1 MSRHTTKN
9 KNGAPKI
16 LNRQSPKSVKSAVYF
31 RRISSTRW
39 LHTLFA
45 VLMMVVLAAGCAGS
59 QAQPP
64 AENEV
69 VTAFIGDLTAEATAS
84 GAVLPR
90 RQATLSVNTPGLVET
105 VTVRVGDVVAPGQA
119 LVQLD
124 AGDLAL
130 NVTHAE
136 QTVRLAEAGLASL
149 LEPPDETDVAAA
161 EAAVASAQANLDDLL
176 AGPSA
181 QEIAISEAAVRASQA
196 SVASASADL
205 SGAQDSIQE
214 SQIVAAQAEL
224 LAAQVNRDRIQEENE
239 AGPNAANHQALL
251 DAEQVLADAQA
262 QLETLLAGP
271 EVGAAQSTVAAAN
284 ARLQGSQ
291 AELDQLLAGVAAAEA
306 AGAEV
311 QLAQA
316 QAELAALID
325 GAPAAEI
332 AAAEAEVEQARLSL
346 AGAEAELAAATIRA
360 PFAGVVTAVAVSE
373 GEVASGA
380 AVTLVDMDSLEVVL
394 AVDEID
400 VGNLAAG
407 QPALITLETWPD
419 VAIDSEITAI
429 APGATTAPDSAL
441 VTYDVHLSL
450 AQTDLPV
457 RAGMTANANL
467 ITAQRENVLLVPNRA
482 VNVDRQSGT
491 YSVNLVA
498 GDGTQEV
505 PVTIGLRDS
514 QHTQI
519 LDGLQ
524 AGDSLLITNSAPIE
538 DLMQGP

>member
-1 MSRHTTKN
+1 MRRHTTTTET
-9 KNGAPKI
+9 
-16 LNRQSPKSVKSAVYF
+16 RSPVDFHRS
-31 RRISSTRW
+31 SSTHW

-45 VLMMVVLAAGCAGS
+45 IVMMVVLAVGCSAG
-59 QAQPP
+59 QAQLP

-90 RQATLSVNTPGLVET
+90 RQATLSVNTPALVEA
-105 VTVRVGDVVAPGQA
+105 VNVRVGDTVADGQA

-124 AGDLAL
+124 EGDLAL
-130 NVTHAE
+130 NVIHAG
-136 QTVRLAEAGLASL
+136 QAVRLAEAGLAGL
-149 LEPPDETDVAAA
+149 LAPPDEADVAAA

-181 QEIAISEAAVRASQA
+181 EEIAISEAAVRASQA

-205 SGAQDSIQE
+205 SGTQDSIQE

-224 LAAQVNRDRIQEENE
+224 LAAQMNRDRIQEENE

-251 DAEQVLADAQA
+251 DANQAVAAAQA
-262 QLETLLAGP
+262 QLDALLAGP
-271 EVGAAQSTVAAAN
+271 EVGSAQSTVAAAN

-291 AELDQLLAGVAAAEA
+291 AELDQLLAGTAAAEV

-325 GAPAAEI
+325 DASAAEI

-346 AGAEAELAAATIRA
+346 ADAEAALDAATIRA
-360 PFAGVVTAVAVSE
+360 PFAGVITAVAVSE
-373 GEVASGA
+373 GEVAGDD
-380 AVTLVDMDSLEVVL
+380 AVTVVDMDSLEVVL

-400 VGNLAAG
+400 VGNLATG

-419 VAIDSEITAI
+419 VAIESEITAI

-441 VTYDVHLSL
+441 ITYDVHLSL

-457 RAGMTANANL
+457 RVGMTANANL

-491 YSVNLVA
+491 YSVNLVV
-498 GDGTQEV
+498 GDNTQEV
-505 PVTIGLRDS
+505 SVTIGLRDG
-514 QHTQI
+514 QYTQI

-524 AGDSLLITNSAPIE
+524 AGDSLLITNSAPIQ

>member
-1 MSRHTTKN
+1 MH
-9 KNGAPKI
+9 
-16 LNRQSPKSVKSAVYF
+16 
-31 RRISSTRW
+31 W
-39 LHTLFA
+39 LHTLFTIVMLA
-45 VLMMVVLAAGCAGS
+45 MLAAGCAGS

-64 AENEV
+64 AEDEV

-90 RQATLSVNTPGLVET
+90 RQATLSLSTPGLVEA
-105 VTVRVGDVVAPGQA
+105 VTVRVGDTVAAGEA

-130 NVTHAE
+130 NVTHAG
-136 QTVRLAEAGLASL
+136 QAVRLAEANLASL
-149 LEPPDETDVAAA
+149 LEPPDEADVAAA
-161 EAAVASAQANLDDLL
+161 EAAVASAQANLDDLR

-181 QEIAISEAAVRASQA
+181 EEIAISEAAVRAA
-196 SVASASADL
+196 RAAVASASADL
-205 SGAQDSIQE
+205 SGTQDSIQE

-224 LAAQVNRDRIQEENE
+224 LAAQMNRDRIQEENE
-239 AGPNAANHQALL
+239 ASPNAANHQALL
-251 DAEQVLADAQA
+251 DANQAVAAAQA
-262 QLETLLAGP
+262 QLDALLAGP
-271 EVGAAQSTVAAAN
+271 EVGSAQSTVAAAN
-284 ARLQGSQ
+284 ARLQASQ
-291 AELDQLLAGVAAAEA
+291 AELDQVLAGVSAAELA
-306 AGAEV
+306 SAEV

-316 QAELAALID
+316 QAELAALVD
-325 GAPAAEI
+325 GTPAAEI
-332 AAAEAEVEQARLSL
+332 AAAEAQVEQARLSL
-346 AGAEAELAAATIRA
+346 ADAEAELDAATIRV
-360 PFAGVVTAVAVSE
+360 PFAGVITAVTVSE

-380 AVTLVDMDSLEVVL
+380 AVTLVDMASLEVVL

-400 VGNLAAG
+400 VGNLATG

-429 APGATTAPDSAL
+429 APGATTALDSAL

-457 RAGMTANANL
+457 RVGMTANANL
-467 ITAQRENVLLVPNRA
+467 ITAQREDVLLVPNRA

-491 YSVNLVA
+491 YSVNLLVD
-498 GDGTQEV
+498 DGSQAV

-514 QHTQI
+514 QYTQI

-524 AGDSLLITNSAPIE
+524 AGDSLLITDGAPIQ
-538 DLMQGP
+538 DLMQGPPGNQ